1 MQPLVHAH
9 FFTASPALLAL
20 LFNAAFACF
29 LAFEY
34 FFAIDRSRLGSAIN
48 VANKNLTIPYVLNKI
63 QPLDRGSPQL
73 QWLSHLTHS
82 LVADLGLAEN

>member
-1 MQPLVHAH
+1 MTPLVW
-9 FFTASPALLAL
+9 TRQWQSSNTSSCS